1 MDLAD
6 RGSGLV
12 APNPL
17 VGAVVVRGQEAVG
30 EGWHMGPGRP
40 HAEAVALEAAGD
52 GARGATLYVNLEPC
66 AHQGRTP
73 PCAPLIVASGIAR
86 VVVGAIDPNPI
97 VDGRGVAALRDA
109 GIAVET
115 GVLEREALRQNAGF
129 VRHVRTGLP
138 HVTLK
143 MAASLDGKAAARDG
157 TSRWISGGP
166 AREEVHRLRAA
177 AGAIVVGAGTAFR
190 DDPSLTARH
199 PDYPDRRPLR
209 VIVDGAGIVPQTH
222 GVFTDGGAA
231 PTLVATSESAPAD
244 RREAWKEAGAEVL
257 LVSEPGS
264 HRVALE
270 QLLSHLGKRDV
281 QRVLIEGGPTLAW
294 EAVRAGLV
302 DELVLFFAPILVGG
316 REAPS
321 VLMGDGIASI
331 ADPHRVEVVEVSRV
345 GEDIKVV
352 ADVHRDR

>member
-1 MDLAD
+1 
-6 RGSGLV
+6 
-12 APNPL
+12 
-17 VGAVVVRGQEAVG
+17 
-30 EGWHMGPGRP
+30 
-40 HAEAVALEAAGD
+40 
-52 GARGATLYVNLEPC
+52 
-66 AHQGRTP
+66 
-73 PCAPLIVASGIAR
+73 
-86 VVVGAIDPNPI
+86 
-97 VDGRGVAALRDA
+97 
-109 GIAVET
+109 
-115 GVLEREALRQNAGF
+115 
-129 VRHVRTGLP
+129 
-138 HVTLK
+138 
-143 MAASLDGKAAARDG
+143 
-157 TSRWISGGP
+157 
-166 AREEVHRLRAA
+166 
-177 AGAIVVGAGTAFR
+177 
-190 DDPSLTARH
+190 
-199 PDYPDRRPLR
+199 
-209 VIVDGAGIVPQTH
+209 VIVEGAGIVPQTH
-222 GVFTDGGAA
+222 GVFTDGDA

-244 RREAWKEAGAEVL
+244 RREAWREAGAEVL

>member
-6 RGSGLV
+6 RGHGLV

-17 VGAVVVRGQEAVG
+17 VGAVVVRGEEAVG
-30 EGWHMGPGRP
+30 EGWHAGPGRP
-40 HAEAVALEAAGD
+40 HAEAVALGAAGEM
-52 GARGATLYVNLEPC
+52 ARGATLYVNLEPC

-73 PCAPLIVASGIAR
+73 PCAPLIVASGVAR

-97 VDGRGVAALRDA
+97 VDGRGVAALREA
-109 GIAVET
+109 GIPVET

-129 VRHVRTGLP
+129 VTHVRTGLP

-199 PDYPDRRPLR
+199 PDYPGRRPLR

-222 GVFTDGGAA
+222 GVFTDGAA
-231 PTLVATSESAPAD
+231 PTLMATSESAPAD
-244 RREAWKEAGAEVL
+244 RRESWRDSGAEVL

-270 QLLSHLGKRDV
+270 RLLSHLGKRDV

-294 EAVRAGLV
+294 EVVHAGLV

>member
-1 MDLAD
+1 
-6 RGSGLV
+6 
-12 APNPL
+12 
-17 VGAVVVRGQEAVG
+17 
-30 EGWHMGPGRP
+30 
-40 HAEAVALEAAGD
+40 
-52 GARGATLYVNLEPC
+52 
-66 AHQGRTP
+66 
-73 PCAPLIVASGIAR
+73 

-97 VDGRGVAALRDA
+97 VDGRGVAALRD
-109 GIAVET
+109 GGMDVRT
-115 GVLEREALRQNAGF
+115 GVLEGDALRQNAGF
-129 VRHVRTGLP
+129 VKHVRTGLP

-199 PDYPDRRPLR
+199 PRFPDRRPLR
-209 VIVDGAGIVPQTH
+209 VIVDGAGIVPETH
-222 GVFTDGGAA
+222 GVFTGGAA
-231 PTLVATSESAPAD
+231 PTLVATSESAPAV
-244 RREAWKEAGAEVL
+244 RREAWREAGAEVL

-264 HRVALE
+264 HRVALDR
-270 QLLSHLGKRDV
+270 LLSNLGKRDI
-281 QRVLIEGGPTLAW
+281 QRVLVEGGPTLAW
-294 EAVRAGLV
+294 ELVRSGLV

-331 ADPHRVEVVEVSRV
+331 ADPHRVEVVEVTRV
-345 GEDIKVV
+345 GQDIKVV